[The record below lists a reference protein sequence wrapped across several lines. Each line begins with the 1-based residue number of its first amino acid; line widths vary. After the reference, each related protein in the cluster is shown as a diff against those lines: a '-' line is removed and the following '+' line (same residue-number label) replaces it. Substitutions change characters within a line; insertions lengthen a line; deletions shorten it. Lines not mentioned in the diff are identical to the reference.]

1 MKKIVLVMLFFLT
14 TSLFAFEELTNENFD
29 EKIAGKN
36 VIVDFHAIW
45 WGSCKV
51 LEKNMTKYATSTKP
65 KDIYIYKVDVSKQ
78 KELTKRFK
86 AFGVPTLVY
95 LEDGMEV
102 GRQSG
107 VLSVEELEETVKE
120 YFE

>member
-1 MKKIVLVMLFFLT
+1 
-14 TSLFAFEELTNENFD
+14 
-29 EKIAGKN
+29 
-36 VIVDFHAIW
+36 
-45 WGSCKV
+45 
-51 LEKNMTKYATSTKP
+51 MTKYATSTKP
-65 KDIYIYKVDVSKQ
+65 NNIHIYKVDVTKQ
-78 KELTKRFK
+78 KETTKRFK

-102 GRQSG
+102 GRHSG